1 MVSLEA
7 RSEHACSNVGSMERQ
22 VDIALRTLMAA
33 RQANL
38 PRDQQR
44 NIINQCFA
52 ASAKL
57 YVADVNRVR

>member
-7 RSEHACSNVGSMERQ
+7 RSERACSSVGSRERQ
-22 VDIALRTLMAA
+22 VDIALQTLIAA
-33 RQANL
+33 KQANL

-57 YVADVNRVR
+57 YVADANRLR